1 MEQNGSV
8 KDSVPNL
15 ALKNQTDISTGIG
28 PTGTDTPAP
37 KDLMPHA
44 DEQVGF
50 HNCTK
55 RPFGLCRR
63 INIALVKMLELNTNG
78 DIHRIFFYHSYD
90 DKFNSYLAGNPCCTI
105 ISPFHS
111 QCTSLL
117 NHVRWRS
124 IFRGLWSFA
133 HIHGTFCIFDEFHLN
148 LHTILSK
155 LLSSTL
161 KSLKNFYPSYFETL
175 NETLAFVSPRFLVTP
190 VTPDIYNGILDMGLC
205 AIDQSQMHSLK
216 EPLSRPA
223 GALFEVGS
231 GQKCNTGD
239 HSC

>member
-44 DEQVGF
+44 DEQ
-50 HNCTK
+50 
-55 RPFGLCRR
+55 
-63 INIALVKMLELNTNG
+63 
-78 DIHRIFFYHSYD
+78 
-90 DKFNSYLAGNPCCTI
+90 
-105 ISPFHS
+105 
-111 QCTSLL
+111 
-117 NHVRWRS
+117 
-124 IFRGLWSFA
+124 
-133 HIHGTFCIFDEFHLN
+133 
-148 LHTILSK
+148 
-155 LLSSTL
+155 
-161 KSLKNFYPSYFETL
+161 
-175 NETLAFVSPRFLVTP
+175 
-190 VTPDIYNGILDMGLC
+190 
-205 AIDQSQMHSLK
+205 SQMHSLK